1 MSFGRLVGPVSLV
14 GRLAIAVL
22 ATALVSMAT
31 ITAYGAASAS
41 DRPIALIIA
50 QGGLGDESYNDIGH
64 LGFVSALETT
74 GLSGRAIESTDVVAQ
89 GEEILR
95 RAADSGF
102 GLVVD
107 LEYFHGEVMEAVALD
122 YPDVGF
128 VVFNQERHGDNIASV
143 VFDQHVGSYLA
154 GALAAMITT
163 DTSIPLINEDPVI
176 GVIGGTRSVGIDQFL
191 IGYVQGARDINPEVE
206 VLIAYSNS
214 FGDPT
219 IGRQIALSQF
229 EQGADIVYQVAGGTG
244 IGVIQAA
251 EEAGRYA
258 IGVDSD
264 QDGLS
269 PGHVL
274 TSMIKRVDIAV
285 EEVIT
290 RYAAGDF
297 PGGET
302 VILGLADRGVTLS
315 DMTHTRHLIPETHLA
330 RLAEIEEEIIAGD
343 RLVWDVVTQG
353 YPDFFQ

>member
-1 MSFGRLVGPVSLV
+1 MAVKGLIGAGCMAICLSVSGFGN
-14 GRLAIAVL
+14 
-22 ATALVSMAT
+22 
-31 ITAYGAASAS
+31 AS
-41 DRPIALIIA
+41 DRPVALVIA
-50 QGGLGDESYNDIGH
+50 QGGLGDESYNDSGH
-64 LGFVSALETT
+64 LGFVAALETT
-74 GLSGRAIESTDVVAQ
+74 GLEGRAIESTDVVAQ

-107 LEYFHGEVMEAVALD
+107 LEYFHGEVMEVVARD
-122 YPDVGF
+122 YPDVDF
-128 VVFNQERHGDNIASV
+128 VIFNQERQGENIASV
-143 VFDQHVGSYLA
+143 IFDQHVGSYLA
-154 GALAAMITT
+154 GALAAMVTT
-163 DTSIPLINEDPVI
+163 DTSIPMINEDAII
-176 GVIGGTRSVGIDQFL
+176 GVIGGTRSVAIDQFL
-191 IGYVQGARDINPEVE
+191 IGYVQGARDINPDIE

-264 QDGLS
+264 QDGLA

-274 TSMIKRVDIAV
+274 TSMIKRVDVAV
-285 EEVIT
+285 DDIVT
-290 RYAAGDF
+290 RYAGGTF

-302 VILGLADRGVTLS
+302 VVLGLADRGVGLS
-315 DMTHTRHLIPETHLA
+315 DMAYTRDIIPPAYLA
-330 RLAEIEEEIIAGD
+330 RIAEIEREIIAGE
-343 RLVWDVVTQG
+343 RQVWDVVAQG
-353 YPDFFQ
+353 YPDFFE